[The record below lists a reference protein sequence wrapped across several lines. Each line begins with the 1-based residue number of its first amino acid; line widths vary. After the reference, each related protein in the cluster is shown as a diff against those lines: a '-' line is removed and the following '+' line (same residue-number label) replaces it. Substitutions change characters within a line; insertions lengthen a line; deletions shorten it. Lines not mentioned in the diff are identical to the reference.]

1 MTNQHG
7 RRWQPSRPE
16 SFESGIPP
24 LQESEYAALSS
35 HKEWFWLKQHHQM
48 EMQEQVHIQ
57 TPTTLLVH
65 SLILFSQHGDPLDIS
80 LALVPPNHPLIP
92 QRNLEAEA
100 SGLLDRMLGVLHEN
114 PT

>member
-1 MTNQHG
+1 MLHQVLTKSGSCSNSAA
-7 RRWQPSRPE
+7 RWRCKSKCR
-16 SFESGIPP
+16 SK
-24 LQESEYAALSS
+24 
-35 HKEWFWLKQHHQM
+35 H
-48 EMQEQVHIQ
+48 
-57 TPTTLLVH
+57 PTTVLVH

-80 LALVPPNHPLIP
+80 LALVPPNHALIP